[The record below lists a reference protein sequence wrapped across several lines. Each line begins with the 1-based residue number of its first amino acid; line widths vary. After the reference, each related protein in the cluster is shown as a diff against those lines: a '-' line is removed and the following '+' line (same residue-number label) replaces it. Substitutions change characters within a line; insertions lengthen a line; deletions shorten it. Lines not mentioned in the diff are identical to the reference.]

1 MKRQYTEQEK
11 SYDISDKVL
20 VSKIY
25 DGNSKKETQLKNGQ
39 RKWIDIFPKKTY
51 RRPKDSWKHAQITNH
66 LGKASQNHHKIYYTY
81 QKRQKQRPKISF
93 QWDYVEKGNF
103 VHCWLEYDL
112 VQPL

>member
-39 RKWIDIFPKKTY
+39 RK
-51 RRPKDSWKHAQITNH
+51 
-66 LGKASQNHHKIYYTY
+66 
-81 QKRQKQRPKISF
+81 
-93 QWDYVEKGNF
+93 
-103 VHCWLEYDL
+103 
-112 VQPL
+112 